1 VRGNTVNR
9 ETDTIEDEQ
18 ESPAPTAQSTPV
30 AAMAPTPLSTSFVK
44 GDGGS
49 NHATPTSA
57 SSASRTGAGAANSK
71 KNKKVDDSGDE
82 KDIKKIRTNFGA
94 ARK

>member
-1 VRGNTVNR
+1 VRGNTLYR
-9 ETDTIEDEQ
+9 KADAIEDEQ

-57 SSASRTGAGAANSK
+57 SSASRTGAGTANSK
-71 KNKKVDDSGDE
+71 KNKKGDDSGDE
-82 KDIKKIRTNFGA
+82 KDVKKIRTNFGA
-94 ARK
+94 VRK